1 MTTSQDSGAPSED
14 SASPPPNDAGP
25 CAPPANAS
33 QSAVCISLTPEAI
46 AFTSDPR
53 FDGKGILSV
62 AVYGTALPDYP
73 DGGTMPALA
82 GQTYTGASSVDLS
95 MPVPTTR
102 FDGLSPGQVY
112 ARAVFVDD
120 PNPTKAVE
128 AGYWLGGYDLSN
140 GLQSQTPLLP
150 ITLTAG
156 QGTAVT
162 MDLTAL
168 RQLVVTLSLSPGTMP
183 EGNGQGPAVFLV
195 TPTNAPSTGTS
206 FFGVGQTTC
215 STLSESATAVV
226 GGSCSAKGPT
236 TSSARS
242 TTSGSARR
250 PRSSPGSIICCR
262 SRRADR
268 SRPRRRT
275 SSRTR
280 RPRTT

>member
-1 MTTSQDSGAPSED
+1 MRILVAVVAWCCWSFALVACGGSVASVSPGADASGSPEGGGGPDATTVGQGGMTTSQDSGAPSED

-168 RQLVVTLSLSPGTMP
+168 RQ
-183 EGNGQGPAVFLV
+183 
-195 TPTNAPSTGTS
+195 
-206 FFGVGQTTC
+206 
-215 STLSESATAVV
+215 
-226 GGSCSAKGPT
+226 
-236 TSSARS
+236 SS
-242 TTSGSARR
+242 
-250 PRSSPGSIICCR
+250 
-262 SRRADR
+262 
-268 SRPRRRT
+268 
-275 SSRTR
+275 
-280 RPRTT
+280 